1 MKRLL
6 LCLSI
11 LAITVGLYATDEA
24 RVTGTL
30 TIEDGEGVGIYVV
43 GYHQSGSSTNN
54 PGRPLLVF
62 VGNSAV
68 IIPFDTIREMQCDG
82 RTPESDHHGTITL
95 RTGDKLPVQYHIS
108 GSIILKHC
116 VLNVEFRL
124 NGSTRFL
131 VTFD

>member
-68 IIPFDTIREMQCDG
+68 IIHFDTIREMQCDG
-82 RTPESDHHGTITL
+82 RTPESDNWIADNGLQCSLKI
-95 RTGDKLPVQYHIS
+95 KLDFFIENLAY
-108 GSIILKHC
+108 
-116 VLNVEFRL
+116 
-124 NGSTRFL
+124 
-131 VTFD
+131 